1 VLKVP
6 VSLEFTSDQWAY
18 VHSNNVLD
26 KHEVGQFTGAE
37 MMLFYDDVVPVRA
50 SAGKD
55 NL

>member
-1 VLKVP
+1 VA
-6 VSLEFTSDQWAY
+6 VSLEFTSGKWAD
-18 VHSNNVLD
+18 VHRNNVLD
-26 KHEVGQFTGAE
+26 KHEVGQFTDAE